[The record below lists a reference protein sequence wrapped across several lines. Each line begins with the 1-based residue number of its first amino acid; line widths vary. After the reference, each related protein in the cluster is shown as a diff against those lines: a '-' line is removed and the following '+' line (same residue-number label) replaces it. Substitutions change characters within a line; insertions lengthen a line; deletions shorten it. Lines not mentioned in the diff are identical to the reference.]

1 MTSARDSKTRAM
13 NVNVPKNQSSSHDVD
28 LDGKKIDIS
37 EARERANTLA
47 DTLRAMENAR
57 KERYNIVSAPKARPV
72 AASSRAALELQQE
85 TDNGVLSQE
94 QYAEYDKPSADIKD
108 QKTLSQKTQKLVSLP
123 KLYSGKDLD
132 ENSDSIIFLAPNVVR
147 SLVFEYAGYDI
158 GPASNYNVGI
168 RFSFFNQ
175 SDLPVV
181 SLLKHILRGEKNE
194 VDSLLQKN
202 PALVLYKAQVINEF
216 KQLVEG
222 TAYQLAIDVDD
233 ASAVTNQEEGIAT
246 VVHGHFEKAFHDDKK
261 AASEEIQKQTLLW
274 YAVRGKKDEVK
285 AILDQNPSLV
295 LYKGQVMDYS
305 GRIIEGTAY
314 QIALGAE
321 DINRAVLDEDNKPVL
336 DLKGNIQLLH
346 PDEGMAEMIRGY
358 FIKAFKQDE
367 KAANE
372 EIQKQQ
378 EEQFPGG
385 YEAYENSPEVKQEK
399 ANDIKALREV
409 IDAIE
414 KATVT
419 FANTTYSASKGEV
432 KVDANCQAALDK
444 FIEHLRPKGILRHGK
459 HFNVELL
466 AEAFKSY
473 DDAKRF
479 NDFGGRWDSP
489 KNVLM
494 WRKVVGYI
502 QRYLPANYAQAF
514 CQGLYYIV
522 DDNEKLTRSLKF
534 RFERTMSFF
543 PLDSDRA
550 SRLGFDFAGGGG
562 AQGGAL
568 AAGGREASPRL
579 QNLCRAKAAVFQ
591 IAYAAIPR
599 TPEESLHDNVM
610 RSNNP

>member
-1 MTSARDSKTRAM
+1 MTFARDSKNIARIVHT
-13 NVNVPKNQSSSHDVD
+13 PKNQSSLHGVD

-47 DTLRAMENAR
+47 DTLRAMEDDR
-57 KERYNIVSAPKARPV
+57 TQRYEIVSAPKARPV
-72 AASSRAALELQQE
+72 AASSRAGLELQQE
-85 TDNGVLSQE
+85 MDNGVLYQE

-108 QKTLSQKTQKLVSLP
+108 QQTLSQKTKLVSLP

-132 ENSDSIIFLAPNVVR
+132 ENSDSIIFLAPKVVR

-168 RFSFFNQ
+168 RFGFFNQ

-194 VDSLLQKN
+194 VNSLLQKN
-202 PALVLYKAQVINEF
+202 PALVRYKAQVINEF
-216 KQLVEG
+216 KQLIEG

-233 ASAVTNQEEGIAT
+233 ARVVTNREEGIAT

-261 AASEEIQKQTLLW
+261 AVSEEIQKQTLLW

-285 AILDQNPSLV
+285 AILDENPSLV

-321 DINRAVLDEDNKPVL
+321 DVNRAVLGKDNKPVL
-336 DLKGNIQLLH
+336 DSKGNIKLL

-358 FIKAFKQDE
+358 FIKAFNQDE

-385 YEAYENSPEVKQEK
+385 YEAYENLPEVKQEK

-419 FANTTYSASKGEV
+419 FTNTTYSASKGEV

-473 DDAKRF
+473 DDEKRF
-479 NDFGGRWDSP
+479 NDFGGSWDSP

-494 WRKVVGYI
+494 WRKVIGYI
-502 QRYLPANYAQAF
+502 QRYLPANCAQAF
-514 CQGLYYIV
+514 CQGLYFIV

-534 RFERTMSFF
+534 SLESAVSFF
-543 PLDSDRA
+543 PLDSDPC
-550 SRLGFDFAGGGG
+550 SRLGFDFAAGR
-562 AQGGAL
+562 QRHL
-568 AAGGREASPRL
+568 ASWTDAVDVASL
-579 QNLCRAKAAVFQ
+579 QNLCRAKAVVFQ

-599 TPEESLHDNVM
+599 TPEESLHNNVM